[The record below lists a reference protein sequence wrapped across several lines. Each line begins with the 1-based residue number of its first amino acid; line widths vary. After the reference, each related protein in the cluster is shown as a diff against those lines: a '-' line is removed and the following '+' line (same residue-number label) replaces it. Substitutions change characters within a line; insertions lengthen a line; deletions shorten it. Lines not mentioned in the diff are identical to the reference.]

1 MEMEWQTQAVLFLRL
16 LLACI
21 CGGTIG
27 YERQNRLKVAGVRT
41 HLIVALGAALM
52 TEVSKYGF
60 WDVLGAEGIG
70 LDPSRVAAQIVSGV
84 GFLGV
89 GIIFVRKKEVNGL
102 TTAAGIW
109 TTAGVG
115 MALGAGMY
123 LIGIASAV
131 LILVVQIVLHRNHK
145 WLPFYMGERIVFEL
159 EDGDAT
165 LRYVRDKLAENHI
178 RILGTKAK
186 RDAETGYY
194 RIEFEL
200 RVSGVEKMNELLDLF
215 SGNKHI
221 VSVEV

>member
-1 MEMEWQTQAVLFLRL
+1 M
-16 LLACI
+16 
-21 CGGTIG
+21 
-27 YERQNRLKVAGVRT
+27 
-41 HLIVALGAALM
+41 
-52 TEVSKYGF
+52 
-60 WDVLGAEGIG
+60 
-70 LDPSRVAAQIVSGV
+70 
-84 GFLGV
+84 
-89 GIIFVRKKEVNGL
+89 